1 MERRA
6 SNHWHDMEALLNN
19 TPYSIRSTKVKGQGK
34 WEDVEMVVMGRLGQS
49 MEQIILGHANWA
61 HGLDS

>member
-1 MERRA
+1 
-6 SNHWHDMEALLNN
+6 MEALLNN